1 MALLSADENAD
12 PHRGSAVSETAAA
25 FTGRVCRL
33 FLEKLDIRVPSE
45 DTDVIE
51 EGLLDSLALVELLF
65 EIERE
70 FGVALPLD
78 DLDVENFRTARRIGE
93 LIETVTPPEDV

>member
-1 MALLSADENAD
+1 
-12 PHRGSAVSETAAA
+12 VSQSAAA
-25 FTGRVCRL
+25 FTERVYRL
-33 FLEKLDIRVPSE
+33 FIEKLDIRVPSE

-70 FGVALPLD
+70 FGMALPLD
-78 DLDVENFRTARRIGE
+78 DLEVDNFRTARRIGE
-93 LIETVTPPEDV
+93 FIQSATAIASVTPTEDL